1 MRIILT
7 RAIATAYLGAIPKGS
22 GLDVSVD
29 VGRHL
34 VERGF
39 AVVEQ
44 GGETEGVADSGII
57 REIDEDG
64 ADEGYGRAAMA
75 ADSCSCSDGED
86 GPAG

>member
-29 VGRHL
+29 MGRHL

-44 GGETEGVADSGII
+44 GDKTGGGADSGII
-57 REIDEDG
+57 REFGEDW
-64 ADEGYGRAAMA
+64 ADEGYGRAAVA
-75 ADSCSCSDGED
+75 EDSGSGADGED
-86 GPAG
+86 WPTG

>member
-57 REIDEDG
+57 CDEDW
-64 ADEGYGRAAMA
+64 ADEGYGRAAVA
-75 ADSCSCSDGED
+75 EDSGSGADGED
-86 GPAG
+86 WPTG